1 MLRGWTL
8 GLILWIAVLAI
19 MLSSCATYT
28 KEYHNE
34 EGRTFTCEVEGP
46 LSYGIIVHSMLER
59 CKARALAA
67 GYK

>member
-1 MLRGWTL
+1 MAIVGFIFCVA
-8 GLILWIAVLAI
+8 ILCAALA
-19 MLSSCATYT
+19 SCATYT

-34 EGRTFTCEVEGP
+34 EGKTFTCEVEGP
-46 LSYGIIVHSMLER
+46 LSYGLIVHSMLER